1 MAAGLWTLS
10 SSEPG
15 RFPAHRPPLAPAP
28 SAGEAEDRVA
38 LRSVVLQAEQGQI
51 QIHTEN
57 IFPIIKKAVYSG
69 HEVFLRELVSNGVD
83 AISKRRMAAMAGDCS
98 EGPEGKISIRID
110 REAKTLT
117 ISDNGIGMSADE
129 VKRYINQVAF
139 SSAEDFLEKY
149 KSESDAIIGHFG
161 LGFYSSFM
169 VAKQVELVTLSARE
183 GSEAVCWSCDGS
195 PSFNLEG
202 AERSEPG
209 TDVVLHLME
218 EELEYIEPARIKT
231 LITTYCDFMPVE
243 VQLEGET
250 VNKREAPWRKS
261 ARDLKDEDYIELY
274 RYLYP
279 FQGDPLL
286 WVHLNTD
293 YPYNLQGILYFPKF
307 TGRADWEKGEIRLYC
322 NQVFVSDSIKE
333 VVPRYLLPL
342 RGVIDS
348 PDIPLNV
355 SRSALQTDRRVRSI
369 GGFVAKKVGDRLKE
383 LHRDDPKRYAE
394 IWESLAPF
402 IKIGAMEDE
411 KFADQVAEL
420 VLFGTTA
427 PAKEQPAGDQDG
439 DAWSDV
445 SKVID
450 PIPGEGGKAYTTLSG
465 YRARLDAAHDKRIL
479 YCTDEAAQAGAL
491 ALWKSQGAEVL
502 LADTFID
509 SQFIPWLE
517 YRHEELKFQRVD
529 AELDDSLQE
538 KDSELADA
546 EGKDASEKLREL
558 FKAALANDK
567 VTIQVQSLKGDTA
580 PAALILLPE
589 QMRRINDMGALMEQR
604 LPGLPEHHVLLV
616 NRRHRLVEGLLKL
629 SAGSVITTPGAGA
642 AASPSQQLADD
653 LGRHLYEMA
662 RLAVGGLEPNE
673 LAGFQQRS
681 ADLMGRLMERG
692 L

>member
-1 MAAGLWTLS
+1 MA
-10 SSEPG
+10 
-15 RFPAHRPPLAPAP
+15 
-28 SAGEAEDRVA
+28 
-38 LRSVVLQAEQGQI
+38 VLDEQGQI

-98 EGPEGKISIRID
+98 EGSDGQIRIRID

-117 ISDNGIGMSADE
+117 ISDNGIGMTADE

-169 VAKQVELVTLSARE
+169 VAKQVELVSLSARE
-183 GSEAVCWSCDGS
+183 GSEAVRWSCDGS
-195 PSFNLEG
+195 PSFNLAA
-202 AERSEPG
+202 AERGEPG
-209 TDVVLHLME
+209 TDVILHLME
-218 EELEYIEPARIKT
+218 EELEYIEPARIRT

-261 ARDLKDEDYIELY
+261 ARDLSDDDYIELY

-293 YPYNLQGILYFPKF
+293 YPYNLQGILYFPKSS
-307 TGRADWEKGEIRLYC
+307 GRADWEKGEIKLYC
-322 NQVFVSDSIKE
+322 NNVFVSDSIKE

-369 GGFVAKKVGDRLKE
+369 GGFVAKKVADRLKQ
-383 LHRDDPKRYAE
+383 LHRDEPKRYAE

-402 IKIGAMEDE
+402 IKIGAMEDD
-411 KFADQVAEL
+411 KFAEQVADL

-427 PAKEQPAGDQDG
+427 AAMEAEPAEGQ
-439 DAWSDV
+439 SL
-445 SKVID
+445 D
-450 PIPGEGGKAYTTLSG
+450 PIPAENGKAFTTLAG
-465 YRARLDAAHDKRIL
+465 YRTRLDAANDKRIL
-479 YCTDEAAQAGAL
+479 YCTDEAGQAGAL

-509 SQFIPWLE
+509 TQFIPWL
-517 YRHEELKFQRVD
+517 
-529 AELDDSLQE
+529 
-538 KDSELADA
+538 
-546 EGKDASEKLREL
+546 
-558 FKAALANDK
+558 
-567 VTIQVQSLKGDTA
+567 
-580 PAALILLPE
+580 
-589 QMRRINDMGALMEQR
+589 
-604 LPGLPEHHVLLV
+604 
-616 NRRHRLVEGLLKL
+616 
-629 SAGSVITTPGAGA
+629 
-642 AASPSQQLADD
+642 
-653 LGRHLYEMA
+653 
-662 RLAVGGLEPNE
+662 
-673 LAGFQQRS
+673 
-681 ADLMGRLMERG
+681 
-692 L
+692 

>member
-1 MAAGLWTLS
+1 M
-10 SSEPG
+10 
-15 RFPAHRPPLAPAP
+15 
-28 SAGEAEDRVA
+28 
-38 LRSVVLQAEQGQI
+38 LQAEQGQI

-98 EGPEGKISIRID
+98 EGSEGQIRIRID

-117 ISDNGIGMSADE
+117 ISDNGIGMTADE

-169 VAKQVELVTLSARE
+169 VAKQVELVSLSARE
-183 GSEAVCWSCDGS
+183 GSEAVRWSCDGS
-195 PSFNLEG
+195 PSFNLAA
-202 AERSEPG
+202 AERGEPG
-209 TDVVLHLME
+209 TDVILHLME
-218 EELEYIEPARIKT
+218 EELEYIEPARIRT
-231 LITTYCDFMPVE
+231 LISTYCDFMPVE

-261 ARDLKDEDYIELY
+261 ARDLSDDDYIELY

-293 YPYNLQGILYFPKF
+293 YPYNLQGILYFPKSS
-307 TGRADWEKGEIRLYC
+307 GRADWEKGEIKLYC
-322 NQVFVSDSIKE
+322 NNVFVSDSIKE

-369 GGFVAKKVGDRLKE
+369 GGFVAKKVADRLKQ
-383 LHRDDPKRYAE
+383 LHRDEPKRYAE

-402 IKIGAMEDE
+402 IKIGAMEDD
-411 KFADQVAEL
+411 KFAEQVADL

-427 PAKEQPAGDQDG
+427 RPQEQPAEGQ
-439 DAWSDV
+439 AL
-445 SKVID
+445 D
-450 PIPGEGGKAYTTLSG
+450 PIPGENGKAFTTLAG
-465 YRARLDAAHDKRIL
+465 YRTRLDAANDKRIL
-479 YCTDEAAQAGAL
+479 YCTDEAGQAGAL

-509 SQFIPWLE
+509 TQFIPWLE
-517 YRHEELKFQRVD
+517 YRHDELKFQRVD
-529 AELDDSLQE
+529 SELDASLQE
-538 KDSELADA
+538 KESELADA
-546 EGKDASEKLREL
+546 DGKDSSEKLRDL
-558 FKAALANDK
+558 FRSALANDK
-567 VTIQVQSLKGDTA
+567 VTVQVQALKGDDA

-604 LPGLPEHHVLLV
+604 LPGLPDHHVLLIARSERASV
-616 NRRHRLVEGLLKL
+616 SSGPRVTAICRSRWSRLKAATSGAVA
-629 SAGSVITTPGAGA
+629 SANGAGI
-642 AASPSQQLADD
+642 ST
-653 LGRHLYEMA
+653 
-662 RLAVGGLEPNE
+662 
-673 LAGFQQRS
+673 
-681 ADLMGRLMERG
+681 
-692 L
+692 

>member
-1 MAAGLWTLS
+1 MT
-10 SSEPG
+10 
-15 RFPAHRPPLAPAP
+15 
-28 SAGEAEDRVA
+28 
-38 LRSVVLQAEQGQI
+38 VLEQGQI

-69 HEVFLRELVSNGVD
+69 HEVFLRELVSNAVD

-98 EGPEGKISIRID
+98 EGPEGLVSIRID

-149 KSESDAIIGHFG
+149 KREDDAIIGHFG

-169 VAKQVELVTLSARE
+169 VAERVELISLSASP
-183 GSEAVCWSCDGS
+183 GAEAVRWSCDGS
-195 PSFNLEG
+195 PNFSLETG
-202 AERSEPG
+202 ERAEPG
-209 TDVVLHLME
+209 TDVILHLLE
-218 EELEYIEPARIKT
+218 EELEYIEPARIRS
-231 LITTYCDFMPVE
+231 LITTYCDFLPVE

-261 ARDLKDEDYIELY
+261 PRDLSDDDYIALY

-293 YPYNLQGILYFPKF
+293 YPYTLQGILYFPRI

-383 LHRDDPKRYAE
+383 LHRDEPARYAE
-394 IWESLAPF
+394 IWEGIAPF

-420 VLFGTTA
+420 ILFGTTA
-427 PAKEQPAGDQDG
+427 AAAE
-439 DAWSDV
+439 SDPV
-445 SKVID
+445 AV
-450 PIPGEGGKAYTTLSG
+450 GEKAFTTLSG
-465 YRARLDAAHDKRIL
+465 YRSRLKSTEEQRIL
-479 YCTDEAAQAGAL
+479 YCTDEAAQAGPL
-491 ALWKSQGAEVL
+491 ALWQGQGAEVL
-502 LADTFID
+502 LADTLID
-509 SQFIPWLE
+509 AQFIPWLE
-517 YRHEELKFQRVD
+517 DRHGELKFQRVD
-529 AELDDSLQE
+529 AELDASIQEQESSLSDADGSDS
-538 KDSELADA
+538 
-546 EGKDASEKLREL
+546 SEKLREL
-558 FKAALANDK
+558 FRGALANEK
-567 VTIQVQSLKGDTA
+567 VTIQVQALKGENT

-589 QMRRINDMGALMEQR
+589 QMRRLNDIGALMEQR
-604 LPGLPEHHVLLV
+604 LPGLPDHHVLVV
-616 NRRHRLVEGLLKL
+616 NRRHPLVAGLQKL
-629 SAGSVITTPGAGA
+629 SSGAVLTGVGTS
-642 AASPSQQLADD
+642 SPSQQLAQE
-653 LGRHLYEMA
+653 LSCHIYELA
-662 RLAVGGLEPNE
+662 RLAVGGLEPNQ

>member
-1 MAAGLWTLS
+1 M
-10 SSEPG
+10 
-15 RFPAHRPPLAPAP
+15 
-28 SAGEAEDRVA
+28 
-38 LRSVVLQAEQGQI
+38 VLQAEQGQI

-98 EGPEGKISIRID
+98 EGSEGSIQVRID
-110 REAKTLT
+110 REHKTLT
-117 ISDNGIGMSADE
+117 ISDNGIGMTTDE

-149 KSESDAIIGHFG
+149 KQEGDAIIGHFG

-169 VAKQVELVTLSARE
+169 VAKQVELVSLSARP
-183 GSEAVCWSCDGS
+183 GAEAVRWTCDGS
-195 PSFNLEG
+195 PSFSLEA

-209 TDVVLHLME
+209 TDVILHLME
-218 EELEYIEPARIKT
+218 EELEYIEPARIRT
-231 LITTYCDFMPVE
+231 LITTYCDFMPVA

-250 VNKREAPWRKS
+250 VNKRESPWRKS
-261 ARDLKDEDYIELY
+261 PRELSDNDYIELY

-307 TGRADWEKGEIRLYC
+307 SGRADWEKGEIKLYC

-369 GGFVAKKVGDRLKE
+369 GNFVAKKVGDRLKE

-411 KFADQVAEL
+411 KFADQVADL

-427 PAKEQPAGDQDG
+427 PAQEQPAAAEDQSSES
-439 DAWSDV
+439 AS
-445 SKVID
+445 SESASLD
-450 PIPGEGGKAYTTLSG
+450 PIPGDRGKAFTTLAG
-465 YRARLDAAHDKRIL
+465 YRSRLEAANDKRIL
-479 YCTDEAAQAGAL
+479 YCTDEAGQAGAL

-517 YRHEELKFQRVD
+517 YRYEELKFQRVD

-538 KDSELADA
+538 KESELSDAD
-546 EGKDASEKLREL
+546 GKDSSEKLREL
-558 FKAALANDK
+558 FKTALSNDK
-567 VTIQVQSLKGDTA
+567 VTLQVQALKGENA

-604 LPGLPEHHVLLV
+604 LPGLPDHHVLLI
-616 NRRHRLVEGLLKL
+616 NRRHPLVEGLLKL
-629 SAGSVITTPGAGA
+629 SAGAVLTGATGT
-642 AASPSQQLADD
+642 SPSQQLAED
-653 LGRHLYEMA
+653 LSRHLYEMA
-662 RLAVGGLEPNE
+662 RLAVGGLEPNQ

-681 ADLMGRLMERG
+681 CDVMGRLMERG

>member
-1 MAAGLWTLS
+1 M
-10 SSEPG
+10 
-15 RFPAHRPPLAPAP
+15 
-28 SAGEAEDRVA
+28 
-38 LRSVVLQAEQGQI
+38 VLQAEQGQI

-98 EGPEGKISIRID
+98 EGAEGRISIRID
-110 REAKTLT
+110 REANTLT

-183 GSEAVCWSCDGS
+183 GSEAVRWSCDGS
-195 PSFNLEG
+195 PSFSLEA

-209 TDVVLHLME
+209 TDVILHLME
-218 EELEYIEPARIKT
+218 EELEYIEPARIRT
-231 LITTYCDFMPVE
+231 LITTYCDFLPVE

-250 VNKREAPWRKS
+250 VNKRESPWRKS
-261 ARDLKDEDYIELY
+261 PRELSDNDYIELY

-307 TGRADWEKGEIRLYC
+307 TGRADWEKGEIKLYC
-322 NQVFVSDSIKE
+322 NNVFVSDSIKE

-402 IKIGAMEDE
+402 IKIGAMEDD
-411 KFADQVAEL
+411 KFADQVADL

-427 PAKEQPAGDQDG
+427 VAAEGENP
-439 DAWSDV
+439 
-445 SKVID
+445 D
-450 PIPGEGGKAYTTLSG
+450 PIPGDGGKAYTTLSG
-465 YRARLDAAHDKRIL
+465 YRTRLDADNDKRIL
-479 YCTDEAAQAGAL
+479 YCTDEAGQAGAL
-491 ALWKSQGAEVL
+491 ALWKGQGAEVL

-509 SQFIPWLE
+509 TQFIPWLE

-529 AELDDSLQE
+529 SELDDSLQE
-538 KDSELADA
+538 KESELADA
-546 EGKDASEKLREL
+546 DGKDSSEKLRDL
-558 FKAALANDK
+558 FKVALDNDK
-567 VTIQVQSLKGDTA
+567 VTIQVQALKGDNA

-604 LPGLPEHHVLLV
+604 LPGLPDHHVLLV
-616 NRRHRLVEGLLKL
+616 NRKHPLVEGLLKL
-629 SAGSVITTPGAGA
+629 SAGSVITTPGGSGGN
-642 AASPSQQLADD
+642 SPSQQLADD
-653 LGRHLYEMA
+653 LTRHVYEMA
-662 RLAVGGLEPNE
+662 RLAVGGLEPNQ

-681 ADLMGRLMERG
+681 CDLMGKLMERG
-692 L
+692 I

>member
-1 MAAGLWTLS
+1 M
-10 SSEPG
+10 
-15 RFPAHRPPLAPAP
+15 
-28 SAGEAEDRVA
+28 
-38 LRSVVLQAEQGQI
+38 VLQAEQGQI

-98 EGPEGKISIRID
+98 EGPEGKIQIRIN
-110 REAKTLT
+110 REANTLT
-117 ISDNGIGMSADE
+117 ISDNGIGMDAEE

-149 KSESDAIIGHFG
+149 KSENDAIIGHFG

-183 GSEAVCWSCDGS
+183 GSEAVRWTCDGS
-195 PSFNLEG
+195 PNFSLEG
-202 AERSEPG
+202 AERAEPG
-209 TDVVLHLME
+209 TDVILHLME
-218 EELEYIEPARIKT
+218 EELEYIEPSRIRT
-231 LITTYCDFMPVE
+231 LITTYCDFLPVE

-250 VNKREAPWRKS
+250 VNKRESPWRKS
-261 ARDLKDEDYIELY
+261 PRELSDNDYIELY

-293 YPYNLQGILYFPKF
+293 YPYNLQGILFFPKSS
-307 TGRADWEKGEIRLYC
+307 GRADWEKGEIKLYC
-322 NQVFVSDSIKE
+322 NNVFVSDSIKE

-369 GGFVAKKVGDRLKE
+369 GGFVAKKVADRLKQ
-383 LHRDDPKRYAE
+383 LHKDEPKRYAE

-402 IKIGAMEDE
+402 IKIGAMEDD
-411 KFADQVAEL
+411 KFADQVADL

-427 PAKEQPAGDQDG
+427 QPQEQPTAADGEAKDQNL
-439 DAWSDV
+439 
-445 SKVID
+445 D
-450 PIPGEGGKAYTTLSG
+450 PIPGENGKVFTTLAG
-465 YRARLDAAHDKRIL
+465 YRSRLSADHDKRIL
-479 YCTDEAAQAGAL
+479 YCSDEAGQAGPL

-509 SQFIPWLE
+509 TQFLPWLE

-529 AELDDSLQE
+529 SELDDSLQE
-538 KDSELADA
+538 RESELADA
-546 EGKDASEKLREL
+546 DGKDSSEKVREL
-558 FKAALANDK
+558 FKGALANDK
-567 VTIQVQSLKGDTA
+567 ITIQVQALKGDNA

-604 LPGLPEHHVLLV
+604 LPSLPDHHVLVV
-616 NRRHRLVEGLLKL
+616 NRKHPLVEGLLKL
-629 SAGSVITTPGAGA
+629 SAGSVITTAGGDSGS
-642 AASPSQQLADD
+642 SPSQQLADD
-653 LGRHLYEMA
+653 LSRHLYELA

-681 ADLMGRLMERG
+681 ADVMSRLMARG

>member
-1 MAAGLWTLS
+1 M
-10 SSEPG
+10 P
-15 RFPAHRPPLAPAP
+15 
-28 SAGEAEDRVA
+28 
-38 LRSVVLQAEQGQI
+38 VLQEQGQI

-83 AISKRRMAAMAGDCS
+83 AISKRRMAAMAGDCG
-98 EGPEGKISIRID
+98 EGPEGLISIRID

-117 ISDNGIGMSADE
+117 VSDNGIGMDADE

-139 SSAEDFLEKY
+139 SSAEEFLEKY
-149 KSESDAIIGHFG
+149 KSENDAIIGHFG

-169 VAKQVELVTLSARE
+169 VAKQVELVSLSARE
-183 GSEAVCWSCDGS
+183 GSEAVRWSCDGS
-195 PSFNLEG
+195 PRFNLEA

-209 TDVVLHLME
+209 TDVILHLME
-218 EELEYIEPARIKT
+218 EEIEYIEPSRIRT
-231 LITTYCDFMPVE
+231 LITTYCDFLPVE

-250 VNKREAPWRKS
+250 VNKRQAPWRAS
-261 ARDLKDEDYIELY
+261 PRDLTENDYIELY

-293 YPYNLQGILYFPKF
+293 YPYTLQGILYFPRIS
-307 TGRADWEKGEIRLYC
+307 GRADWEKGEIKLYC

-369 GGFVAKKVGDRLKE
+369 GGFVAKKVADRLRQLQRE
-383 LHRDDPKRYAE
+383 EPRRYAE

-402 IKIGAMEDE
+402 IKIGAMEDG

-427 PAKEQPAGDQDG
+427 AAMQAEPAEGE
-439 DAWSDV
+439 SL
-445 SKVID
+445 D
-450 PIPGEGGKAYTTLSG
+450 PIPGPDGKVFTTLAH
-465 YRARLDAAHDKRIL
+465 YRSRLAADHDKRIL
-479 YCTDEAAQAGAL
+479 YCTDEAGQAGAL
-491 ALWKSQGAEVL
+491 ALWKGQGAEVL
-502 LADTFID
+502 LADTLID

-517 YRHEELKFQRVD
+517 SRHQELKFQRVD
-529 AELDDSLQE
+529 SELDESLQE
-538 KDSELADA
+538 QESEIADADGKDSA
-546 EGKDASEKLREL
+546 ERLREL
-558 FKAALANDK
+558 FRKALHNDK
-567 VTIQVQSLKGDTA
+567 VTLQVQSLKGEQA

-589 QMRRINDMGALMEQR
+589 QMRRINDIGALMEQR
-604 LPGLPEHHVLLV
+604 LPGLPDHHVLV
-616 NRRHRLVEGLLKL
+616 INRRHPLVAGLLRI
-629 SAGSVITTPGAGA
+629 SSGAIFTTGGAE
-642 AASPSQQLADD
+642 SPSEQLAAD
-653 LGRHLYEMA
+653 LSRHLYDLA
-662 RLAVGGLEPNE
+662 RLAVGGLEPNQ

-681 ADLMGRLMERG
+681 SDLLGRLMERMA
-692 L
+692 

>member
-1 MAAGLWTLS
+1 MT
-10 SSEPG
+10 
-15 RFPAHRPPLAPAP
+15 
-28 SAGEAEDRVA
+28 
-38 LRSVVLQAEQGQI
+38 VLEQGQI

-98 EGPEGKISIRID
+98 EGPEGLINVRID
-110 REAKTLT
+110 RENKTLT
-117 ISDNGIGMSADE
+117 ISDNGIGMDADE

-169 VAKQVELVTLSARE
+169 VAKQVELISRSARE
-183 GSEAVCWSCDGS
+183 GSEAVRWSCDGS
-195 PSFNLEG
+195 PSFTLEA
-202 AERSEPG
+202 AERPEPG

-218 EELEYIEPARIKT
+218 EELEYLEPSRIRT
-231 LITTYCDFMPVE
+231 LITTYCDFLPVE

-250 VNKREAPWRKS
+250 VNKRESPWRKS
-261 ARDLKDEDYIELY
+261 PRDLSDNDYVELY

-307 TGRADWEKGEIRLYC
+307 SGRADWEKGEIKLYC
-322 NQVFVSDSIKE
+322 NNVFVSDSIKE

-369 GGFVAKKVGDRLKE
+369 GGFVAKKVADRLKQ
-383 LHRDDPKRYAE
+383 LHRDEPKRYAE

-411 KFADQVAEL
+411 KFADQVADL
-420 VLFGTTA
+420 VLFATTA
-427 PAKEQPAGDQDG
+427 PAAGERAAGDDPSSQDG
-439 DAWSDV
+439 AV
-445 SKVID
+445 D
-450 PIPGEGGKAYTTLSG
+450 PIPGENGKAFTTLAG
-465 YRARLDAAHDKRIL
+465 YRSRLDAANDKRIL
-479 YCTDEAAQAGAL
+479 YCSDEAGQASAL
-491 ALWKSQGAEVL
+491 ALWKGQGAEVL

-509 SQFIPWLE
+509 TQFIPWLE
-517 YRHEELKFQRVD
+517 YRHGELKFQRVD
-529 AELDDSLQE
+529 SELDESLQE
-538 KDSELADA
+538 QESELADVD
-546 EGKDASEKLREL
+546 GKDASEKVREL
-558 FKAALANDK
+558 FKTALANDK
-567 VTIQVQSLKGDTA
+567 VTVQVQSLKGDNT

-589 QMRRINDMGALMEQR
+589 QMRRLNDMGALMEQR
-604 LPGLPEHHVLLV
+604 LPSLPDHHVLLV
-616 NRRHRLVEGLLKL
+616 NRRHPLVEGLLKL
-629 SAGSVITTPGAGA
+629 SAGSVITTPGGSGSS
-642 AASPSQQLADD
+642 SPSNQLATE
-653 LGRHLYEMA
+653 LSRHLYEMA
-662 RLAVGGLEPNE
+662 RLAVGGLEPNQ

-681 ADLMGRLMERG
+681 ADLMGRLVERG
-692 L
+692 I

>member
-1 MAAGLWTLS
+1 M
-10 SSEPG
+10 
-15 RFPAHRPPLAPAP
+15 
-28 SAGEAEDRVA
+28 
-38 LRSVVLQAEQGQI
+38 LQTEQGQI

-98 EGPEGKISIRID
+98 EGPEGRVSIRID
-110 REAKTLT
+110 RDAKTLT
-117 ISDNGIGMSADE
+117 ISDNGIGMNAEE

-183 GSEAVCWSCDGS
+183 GSEAVRWSCDGS
-195 PSFNLEG
+195 PSFTLEA

-209 TDVVLHLME
+209 TDVILHLME
-218 EELEYIEPARIKT
+218 EELEYIEPARIRT
-231 LITTYCDFMPVE
+231 LITTYCDFLPVE

-250 VNKREAPWRKS
+250 VNKRESPWRKS
-261 ARDLKDEDYIELY
+261 PRDLSDNDYIELY

-286 WVHLNTD
+286 WVHLSTD
-293 YPYNLQGILYFPKF
+293 YPYTLQGILYFPKF
-307 TGRADWEKGEIRLYC
+307 TGRADWEKGEIKLYC
-322 NQVFVSDSIKE
+322 NNVFVSDSIKE

-383 LHRDDPKRYAE
+383 LQREDPKRYAE

-402 IKIGAMEDE
+402 IKIGAMEDD
-411 KFADQVAEL
+411 KFADQVADL

-427 PAKEQPAGDQDG
+427 AGQEGEPAEGQ
-439 DAWSDV
+439 SL
-445 SKVID
+445 D
-450 PIPGEGGKAYTTLSG
+450 PIPGPDGKAFTTLAG
-465 YRARLDAAHDKRIL
+465 YRSRLEASNDKRIL

-509 SQFIPWLE
+509 TQFIPWLE
-517 YRHEELKFQRVD
+517 QRHEELKFQRVD
-529 AELDDSLQE
+529 SELDDSLQE
-538 KDSELADA
+538 QESELADA
-546 EGKDASEKLREL
+546 DGKDASEKLREL
-558 FKAALANDK
+558 FKKALGNDK
-567 VTIQVQSLKGDTA
+567 VTLQVQALKGDDA

-589 QMRRINDMGALMEQR
+589 QMRRFNDLDALMQQK
-604 LPGLPEHHVLLV
+604 LPGLPDHHVLLI
-616 NRRHRLVEGLLKL
+616 NRRHPLVAGLLKL
-629 SAGSVITTPGAGA
+629 SSGAILTTGA
-642 AASPSQQLADD
+642 AESPSETLAGD
-653 LGRHLYEMA
+653 LSRHLYDLA

-681 ADLMGRLMERG
+681 SDLMGRLMEKLG
-692 L
+692 

>member
-1 MAAGLWTLS
+1 M
-10 SSEPG
+10 
-15 RFPAHRPPLAPAP
+15 
-28 SAGEAEDRVA
+28 
-38 LRSVVLQAEQGQI
+38 VLQAEQGQI

-83 AISKRRMAAMAGDCS
+83 AISKRRMASMAGDCS
-98 EGPEGKISIRID
+98 EGAEGKISIRID

-117 ISDNGIGMSADE
+117 ISDNGIGMTADE

-149 KSESDAIIGHFG
+149 KQESDAIIGHFG

-169 VAKQVELVTLSARE
+169 VAKQVELVTRSARGE
-183 GSEAVCWSCDGS
+183 AEAVRWSCDGS
-195 PSFNLEG
+195 PNFSLEA

-209 TDVVLHLME
+209 TDVILHLME
-218 EELEYIEPARIKT
+218 EEEEYIEPARIRT

-261 ARDLKDEDYIELY
+261 PRELTDEDYIELY

-293 YPYNLQGILYFPKF
+293 YPYNLQGILYFPTL
-307 TGRADWEKGEIRLYC
+307 TGRADWEKGEIKLYC

-369 GGFVAKKVGDRLKE
+369 GNFVAKKVGDRLKE
-383 LHRDDPKRYAE
+383 LHRDEPKRYAE

-427 PAKEQPAGDQDG
+427 AAAEGDN
-439 DAWSDV
+439 A
-445 SKVID
+445 D
-450 PIPGEGGKAYTTLSG
+450 PIAAEAGKAFTTLGG
-465 YRARLDAAHDKRIL
+465 YRSRLSSDNDKRIL
-479 YCTDEAAQAGAL
+479 YCTDEAGQAGAL

-509 SQFIPWLE
+509 TQFIPWLE

-529 AELDDSLQE
+529 SELDDSLQE
-538 KDSELADA
+538 KESELSDA
-546 EGKDASEKLREL
+546 EGKDSSEKLRDL

-567 VTIQVQSLKGDTA
+567 VTIQVQALKGENA

-589 QMRRINDMGALMEQR
+589 QMRRMNDMGALMEQR

-616 NRRHRLVEGLLKL
+616 NRKHRLVEGLIKL
-629 SAGSVITTPGAGA
+629 SAGSVLTGTGT
-642 AASPSQQLADD
+642 SPSQELADN

-681 ADLMGRLMERG
+681 CDLMGQLMERG

>member
-1 MAAGLWTLS
+1 M
-10 SSEPG
+10 
-15 RFPAHRPPLAPAP
+15 
-28 SAGEAEDRVA
+28 
-38 LRSVVLQAEQGQI
+38 VLQAEQGQI

-98 EGPEGKISIRID
+98 EGTEGCIQIRLD
-110 REAKTLT
+110 REKNTLT
-117 ISDNGIGMSADE
+117 ISDNGIGMTADE

-149 KSESDAIIGHFG
+149 KQENDAIIGHFG

-169 VAKQVELVTLSARE
+169 VAKQVELVSLSARPDA
-183 GSEAVCWSCDGS
+183 EAVRWTCDGS
-195 PSFNLEG
+195 PSFSLES

-209 TDVVLHLME
+209 TDVILHLME
-218 EELEYIEPARIKT
+218 EELEYIEPSRIRT

-261 ARDLKDEDYIELY
+261 PRDLSDNDYIELY

-293 YPYNLQGILYFPKF
+293 YPYNLQGILYFPRS
-307 TGRADWEKGEIRLYC
+307 TGRADWDKGEIKLYC

-369 GGFVAKKVGDRLKE
+369 GNFVAKKVGDRLKE
-383 LHRDDPKRYAE
+383 LHRDDPRRYAE

-402 IKIGAMEDE
+402 IKIGAMEDD
-411 KFADQVAEL
+411 KFADQVADL

-427 PAKEQPAGDQDG
+427 AAVDGEPAEGQ
-439 DAWSDV
+439 SL
-445 SKVID
+445 D
-450 PIPGEGGKAYTTLSG
+450 PIPGEGDKAYTTLGG
-465 YRARLDAAHDKRIL
+465 YRSRLTTDTDKRIL
-479 YCTDEAAQAGAL
+479 YCTDEAGQAGPL

-509 SQFIPWLE
+509 TQFIPWLE

-538 KDSELADA
+538 KESELSDAD
-546 EGKDASEKLREL
+546 GKDASEKLREL
-558 FKAALANDK
+558 FKGSLANDK
-567 VTIQVQSLKGDTA
+567 VTLQVQALKGDHA

-589 QMRRINDMGALMEQR
+589 QMRRLNDMGALMEQR
-604 LPGLPEHHVLLV
+604 LPGLPDHHVLLI

-629 SAGSVITTPGAGA
+629 SAGSVITGVGGT
-642 AASPSQQLADD
+642 SPSQQLAAD
-653 LGRHLYEMA
+653 LSRHIYEMA

-681 ADLMGRLMERG
+681 CDLMGRLMERG

>member
-1 MAAGLWTLS
+1 MGHGIWS
-10 SSEPG
+10 IP
-15 RFPAHRPPLAPAP
+15 RRVPA
-28 SAGEAEDRVA
+28 
-38 LRSVVLQAEQGQI
+38 VLQAEQGQI

-98 EGPEGKISIRID
+98 EGSEGRIQIRID

-117 ISDNGIGMSADE
+117 ISDNGIGMTADE

-169 VAKQVELVTLSARE
+169 VAAQVELVTLSARE
-183 GSEAVCWSCDGS
+183 GSEAVRWSCDGS
-195 PSFNLEG
+195 PRFSLE
-202 AERSEPG
+202 AATRSEPG
-209 TDVVLHLME
+209 TDVILHLME
-218 EELEYIEPARIKT
+218 EELEYIEPARIRT

-261 ARDLKDEDYIELY
+261 PRDLSDNDYIELY

-307 TGRADWEKGEIRLYC
+307 SGRADWEKGEIKLYC

-369 GGFVAKKVGDRLKE
+369 GGFVAKKVADRLKE
-383 LHRDDPKRYAE
+383 LHRDEPRRYAE

-402 IKIGAMEDE
+402 IKIGAMEDD
-411 KFADQVAEL
+411 KFADQVADL
-420 VLFGTTA
+420 VLFGTTGVA
-427 PAKEQPAGDQDG
+427 TEGDNP
-439 DAWSDV
+439 
-445 SKVID
+445 D
-450 PIPGEGGKAYTTLSG
+450 PIPGEGGKAFTTLAG
-465 YRARLDAAHDKRIL
+465 YRSRLDGANDKRIL
-479 YCTDEAAQAGAL
+479 YCSDEAGQAGAL

-529 AELDDSLQE
+529 AELDDTLQD

-546 EGKDASEKLREL
+546 DGKDSSEKLRDL
-558 FKAALANDK
+558 FKAALADDK
-567 VTIQVQSLKGDTA
+567 VTIQVQALKGEQA

-604 LPGLPEHHVLLV
+604 LPGLPDHHVLLV
-616 NRRHRLVEGLLKL
+616 NRRHKLVEGLLKL
-629 SAGSVITTPGAGA
+629 SAGSVITGAGGS
-642 AASPSQQLADD
+642 SPSQQLADD
-653 LGRHLYEMA
+653 LSRHLYEMA
-662 RLAVGGLEPNE
+662 RLAVGGLEPNQ

-681 ADLMGRLMERG
+681 SDLMGRLMERG

>member
-1 MAAGLWTLS
+1 M
-10 SSEPG
+10 P
-15 RFPAHRPPLAPAP
+15 
-28 SAGEAEDRVA
+28 
-38 LRSVVLQAEQGQI
+38 VLEEQGQI

-83 AISKRRMAAMAGDCS
+83 AISKRRMAAMAGDCR
-98 EGPEGKISIRID
+98 EGEEGRIAIRID
-110 REAKTLT
+110 RERKTLT
-117 ISDNGIGMSADE
+117 ISDNGIGMTADE

-139 SSAEDFLEKY
+139 SSAEEFLEKY
-149 KSESDAIIGHFG
+149 KRESDAIIGHFG

-169 VAKQVELVTLSARE
+169 VAREVELISLSARE
-183 GSEAVCWSCDGS
+183 GSEAVRWRCDGS
-195 PSFNLEG
+195 PRFSLEG
-202 AERSEPG
+202 SERSEPG
-209 TDVVLHLME
+209 TDVILHLME
-218 EELEYIEPARIKT
+218 EELEYIEPARIRT
-231 LITTYCDFMPVE
+231 LITTYCDFLPVD

-250 VNKREAPWRKS
+250 VNKRKAPWRAS
-261 ARDLKDEDYIELY
+261 PRELSDNDYIEFY

-293 YPYNLQGILYFPKF
+293 YPYNLQGILYFPKIS
-307 TGRADWEKGEIRLYC
+307 GRADWEKGEIKLYC

-383 LHRDDPKRYAE
+383 LHRDEPSRYAE

-402 IKIGAMEDE
+402 IKIGALEDD
-411 KFADQVAEL
+411 KFADQVADL

-427 PAKEQPAGDQDG
+427 QPADAAQGESDTDQNL
-439 DAWSDV
+439 
-445 SKVID
+445 D
-450 PIPGEGGKAYTTLSG
+450 PIPGENGRAFTTLSG
-465 YRARLDAAHDKRIL
+465 YRSRLSPEHDKRIL
-479 YCTDEAAQAGAL
+479 YCTDEAGQAGAL

-509 SQFIPWLE
+509 TQFIPWLE
-517 YRHEELKFQRVD
+517 QRHEELKFQRVD
-529 AELDDSLQE
+529 SELDESLQE
-538 KDSELADA
+538 KESELADA
-546 EGKDASEKLREL
+546 EGKDASEKLRDL
-558 FKAALANDK
+558 FRKALANDK
-567 VTIQVQSLKGDTA
+567 VTLQVQALKGEQA

-589 QMRRINDMGALMEQR
+589 QMRRINDIGALMEQR
-604 LPGLPEHHVLLV
+604 LPGLPDHHVLLI
-616 NRRHRLVEGLLKL
+616 NRRHPLVAGLLKL
-629 SAGSVITTPGAGA
+629 SSGAILTTGGGT
-642 AASPSQQLADD
+642 SPSEVLASD
-653 LGRHLYEMA
+653 LSRHLYDLA
-662 RLAVGGLEPNE
+662 RLSVGGLEPNE

-681 ADLMGRLMERG
+681 SDLMGRLMERLG
-692 L
+692 

>member
-1 MAAGLWTLS
+1 VISKA
-10 SSEPG
+10 
-15 RFPAHRPPLAPAP
+15 
-28 SAGEAEDRVA
+28 
-38 LRSVVLQAEQGQI
+38 VVLQAEQGQI

-98 EGPEGKISIRID
+98 EGPEGKIAIRID
-110 REAKTLT
+110 REANTLT
-117 ISDNGIGMSADE
+117 ISDNGIGMDADE

-169 VAKQVELVTLSARE
+169 VAQQVELVTRSARE
-183 GSEAVCWSCDGS
+183 GAEAVRWSCDGS
-195 PSFNLEG
+195 PNFSLEA

-209 TDVVLHLME
+209 TDVILHLME
-218 EELEYIEPARIKT
+218 EELEYIEPARIRT
-231 LITTYCDFMPVE
+231 LITTYCDFLPVE

-250 VNKREAPWRKS
+250 VNKRESPWRKS
-261 ARDLKDEDYIELY
+261 PRDLSDNDYIELY

-293 YPYNLQGILYFPKF
+293 YPYNLQGILYFPKSS
-307 TGRADWEKGEIRLYC
+307 GRADWEKGEIKLYC
-322 NQVFVSDSIKE
+322 NNVFVSDSIKE

-402 IKIGAMEDE
+402 IKIGAMEDD
-411 KFADQVAEL
+411 KFAEQVADL
-420 VLFGTTA
+420 VLFGTSA
-427 PAKEQPAGDQDG
+427 PAQEQPAEAGEG
-439 DAWSDV
+439 ESL
-445 SKVID
+445 D
-450 PIPGEGGKAYTTLSG
+450 PIPGEGGKAYTTLAG
-465 YRARLDAAHDKRIL
+465 YRSRLPVDNDKRIL
-479 YCTDEAAQAGAL
+479 YCTDEAGQAGAL

-509 SQFIPWLE
+509 TQFIPWLE

-529 AELDDSLQE
+529 SELDDSLQE
-538 KDSELADA
+538 KETELSDS
-546 EGKDASEKLREL
+546 EGKDSSEKVREL
-558 FKAALANDK
+558 FKSALANDK
-567 VTIQVQSLKGDTA
+567 ITIQVQALKGENA

-604 LPGLPEHHVLLV
+604 LPGLPDHHVLLV
-616 NRRHRLVEGLLKL
+616 NRKHPLVEGLLKL
-629 SAGSVITTPGAGA
+629 SAGSVITSAGGT
-642 AASPSQQLADD
+642 SPSQQLADD
-653 LGRHLYEMA
+653 LSRHIYELA

-681 ADLMGRLMERG
+681 ATLMGQLMARG

>member
-1 MAAGLWTLS
+1 MA
-10 SSEPG
+10 
-15 RFPAHRPPLAPAP
+15 
-28 SAGEAEDRVA
+28 
-38 LRSVVLQAEQGQI
+38 VLEEKGQI

-83 AISKRRMAAMAGDCS
+83 AISKRRMAAMGGDCS
-98 EGPEGKISIRID
+98 EGTDGLISIRID
-110 REAKTLT
+110 REASTLT
-117 ISDNGIGMSADE
+117 ISDNGIGMTADE

-139 SSAEDFLEKY
+139 SSAEEFLEKY
-149 KSESDAIIGHFG
+149 KSENDAIIGHFG

-169 VAKQVELVTLSARE
+169 VAKQVELVTLSARS
-183 GSEAVCWSCDGS
+183 GAEAVRWSCDGS
-195 PSFNLEG
+195 PQFSLEA

-209 TDVVLHLME
+209 TDVILHLME
-218 EELEYIEPARIKT
+218 EELEYIEPSRIRT
-231 LITTYCDFMPVE
+231 LVTTYCDFLPVE

-250 VNKREAPWRKS
+250 VNRREAPWRKS
-261 ARDLKDEDYIELY
+261 PRELSDDDYIQFY

-293 YPYNLQGILYFPKF
+293 YPYNLQGILYFPRI
-307 TGRADWEKGEIRLYC
+307 TGRADWEKGEIKLYC

-383 LHRDDPKRYAE
+383 LHRDDPGRYAE
-394 IWESLAPF
+394 MWDSLAPF

-411 KFADQVAEL
+411 KFADQVADL

-427 PAKEQPAGDQDG
+427 PAGEGENP
-439 DAWSDV
+439 
-445 SKVID
+445 D
-450 PIPGEGGKAYTTLSG
+450 PIPVNDRAYTTLAGFRS
-465 YRARLDAAHDKRIL
+465 RLAPDNDKRIL
-479 YCTDEAAQAGAL
+479 YCTDEAGQAGAL
-491 ALWKSQGAEVL
+491 SLWRGQGAEVL
-502 LADTFID
+502 LADTLID
-509 SQFIPWLE
+509 SQFLPWLE
-517 YRHEELKFQRVD
+517 MRHDELKFQRVD
-529 AELDDSLQE
+529 AELDESLQDQE
-538 KDSELADA
+538 SELADA
-546 EGKDASEKLREL
+546 EGKDSTERLRDL
-558 FKAALANDK
+558 FKGALANEK
-567 VTIQVQSLKGDTA
+567 VTIQVQALKGDNA

-604 LPGLPEHHVLLV
+604 LPGLPDHHVLLV
-616 NRRHRLVEGLLKL
+616 NRRHPLVEGLLKL
-629 SAGSVITTPGAGA
+629 SAGAVITAPTGSS
-642 AASPSQQLADD
+642 ASPSQQLADD

-662 RLAVGGLEPNE
+662 RLAVGGLEPNQ

-681 ADLMGRLMERG
+681 SDLMGRLMQRG

>member
-1 MAAGLWTLS
+1 MLFHA
-10 SSEPG
+10 
-15 RFPAHRPPLAPAP
+15 
-28 SAGEAEDRVA
+28 
-38 LRSVVLQAEQGQI
+38 VVLQAEQGQI

-98 EGPEGKISIRID
+98 EGDEGRISIRID

-149 KSESDAIIGHFG
+149 KQESDAIIGHFG

-169 VAKQVELVTLSARE
+169 VAKQVELVSRSARE
-183 GSEAVCWSCDGS
+183 GSEAVRWSCDGS
-195 PSFNLEG
+195 PNFSLEA
-202 AERSEPG
+202 AERSEAG
-209 TDVVLHLME
+209 TDVILHLME
-218 EELEYIEPARIKT
+218 EELEYIEPARIRT

-261 ARDLKDEDYIELY
+261 PRDLSDNDYIELY

-293 YPYNLQGILYFPKF
+293 YPYNLQGILYFPKS
-307 TGRADWEKGEIRLYC
+307 TGRADWEKGEIKLYC

-369 GGFVAKKVGDRLKE
+369 GGFVAKKVADRLKE
-383 LHRDDPKRYAE
+383 LHRDEPKRYAE

-427 PAKEQPAGDQDG
+427 APMDSEPAEGE
-439 DAWSDV
+439 SL
-445 SKVID
+445 D
-450 PIPGEGGKAYTTLSG
+450 PIPGESGKAFTTLAG
-465 YRARLDAAHDKRIL
+465 YRSRLSADHDKRIL
-479 YCTDEAAQAGAL
+479 YCTDEAGQAGAL
-491 ALWKSQGAEVL
+491 ALWKGQGAEVL

-509 SQFIPWLE
+509 TQFIPWLE

-529 AELDDSLQE
+529 SELDDSLQE
-538 KDSELADA
+538 KESELSDAD
-546 EGKDASEKLREL
+546 GKDSSEKVRDL
-558 FKAALANDK
+558 FKNALANDK
-567 VTIQVQSLKGDTA
+567 VTIQVQALKGENA

-604 LPGLPEHHVLLV
+604 LPGLPDHHVLLV
-616 NRRHRLVEGLLKL
+616 NRKHRLVEGLLKL
-629 SAGSVITTPGAGA
+629 SAGSVITGA
-642 AASPSQQLADD
+642 AGNSPSQQLADD
-653 LGRHLYEMA
+653 LSRHLYEMA
-662 RLAVGGLEPNE
+662 RLAVGGLEPNQ

-681 ADLMGRLMERG
+681 CDLMGKLMERG
-692 L
+692 I

>member
-1 MAAGLWTLS
+1 MT
-10 SSEPG
+10 
-15 RFPAHRPPLAPAP
+15 
-28 SAGEAEDRVA
+28 
-38 LRSVVLQAEQGQI
+38 VLEQGQI

-98 EGPEGKISIRID
+98 EGPEAKISIRID
-110 REAKTLT
+110 REAQTLT
-117 ISDNGIGMSADE
+117 ISDNGIGMNVDE

-149 KSESDAIIGHFG
+149 KQENDAIIGHFG

-169 VAKQVELVTLSARE
+169 VAKQVELVSLSASA
-183 GSEAVCWSCDGS
+183 GAEAVRWSCDGS
-195 PSFNLEG
+195 PNFSLEQ

-209 TDVVLHLME
+209 TDVILHLME
-218 EELEYIEPARIKT
+218 EELEYIEPARIRT
-231 LITTYCDFMPVE
+231 LITTYCDFLPVE

-261 ARDLKDEDYIELY
+261 PRDLTDNDYIELY

-293 YPYNLQGILYFPKF
+293 YPYNLQGILFFPKS
-307 TGRADWEKGEIRLYC
+307 TGRADWEKGEIKLYC
-322 NQVFVSDSIKE
+322 NNVFVSDSIKE

-394 IWESLAPF
+394 SWESLAPF

-411 KFADQVAEL
+411 KFADQVADL
-420 VLFGTTA
+420 VLFGTSASPT
-427 PAKEQPAGDQDG
+427 EQEPGEG
-439 DAWSDV
+439 ES
-445 SKVID
+445 ID
-450 PIPGEGGKAYTTLSG
+450 PIPGEGGKAYTTLAG
-465 YRARLDAAHDKRIL
+465 YRTRLDAANDKRIL
-479 YCTDEAAQAGAL
+479 YCTDEAGQAGAL

-509 SQFIPWLE
+509 TQFIPWLE

-529 AELDDSLQE
+529 SELDESLQE
-538 KDSELADA
+538 KESEISDAD
-546 EGKDASEKLREL
+546 GKDSSEKLRDL

-567 VTIQVQSLKGDTA
+567 VTIQVQALKGDNS

-604 LPGLPEHHVLLV
+604 LPGLPDHHVLLV
-616 NRRHRLVEGLLKL
+616 NRKHPLVEGLLKL
-629 SAGSVITTPGAGA
+629 SAGSVITTGGSGGS
-642 AASPSQQLADD
+642 SPSQQLADD
-653 LGRHLYEMA
+653 LGRHVYELA

-681 ADLMGRLMERG
+681 SDLMGKLMERG

>member
-1 MAAGLWTLS
+1 M
-10 SSEPG
+10 P
-15 RFPAHRPPLAPAP
+15 
-28 SAGEAEDRVA
+28 
-38 LRSVVLQAEQGQI
+38 VLEEKGQI

-98 EGPEGKISIRID
+98 EGPEGLISIRID
-110 REAKTLT
+110 REKKTLT

-149 KSESDAIIGHFG
+149 KSDGDAIIGHFG

-169 VAKQVELVTLSARE
+169 VAAQVELVSLSARE
-183 GSEAVCWSCDGS
+183 GSEAVRWTCDGS
-195 PSFNLEG
+195 PSFRLES

-209 TDVVLHLME
+209 TDVILHLME
-218 EELEYIEPARIKT
+218 EELEYIEPARIRT
-231 LITTYCDFMPVE
+231 LISTYCDFLPVA

-250 VNKREAPWRKS
+250 VNKREAPWRRS
-261 ARDLKDEDYIELY
+261 PRELSDNDYIELY

-286 WVHLNTD
+286 WVHLSTD
-293 YPYNLQGILYFPKF
+293 YPYNLQGILYFPRSS
-307 TGRADWEKGEIRLYC
+307 GRADWEKGEIKLYC

-369 GGFVAKKVGDRLKE
+369 GGFVAKKVADRLRQ
-383 LHRDDPKRYAE
+383 LHRDEPKRYAE

-411 KFADQVAEL
+411 KFADQVADL

-427 PAKEQPAGDQDG
+427 APAAQEAASTEGDGGSDG
-439 DAWSDV
+439 DTTSL
-445 SKVID
+445 D
-450 PIPGEGGKAYTTLSG
+450 PIPGQDGRAYTTLTG
-465 YRARLDAAHDKRIL
+465 YRSRLEAPNAKRIL
-479 YCTDEAAQAGAL
+479 YCTDEAGQAGAL

-509 SQFIPWLE
+509 TQFIPWLE
-517 YRHEELKFQRVD
+517 YRHEDLKFQRVD
-529 AELDDSLQE
+529 AELDDSLKEQE
-538 KDSELADA
+538 SELADA
-546 EGKDASEKLREL
+546 EGKDSSEKLRDL
-558 FKAALANDK
+558 FKSALDNDK
-567 VTIQVQSLKGDTA
+567 VTIQVQALKGEEA

-616 NRRHRLVEGLLKL
+616 NRRHPLVAGLLKL
-629 SAGSVITTPGAGA
+629 AAGAVITTPGAGG
-642 AASPSQQLADD
+642 ASPSQQLADD
-653 LGRHLYEMA
+653 LARHVYDLA
-662 RLAVGGLEPNE
+662 RLAVGGLEPNQ

-681 ADLMGRLMERG
+681 AGLMGRLMERG

>member
-1 MAAGLWTLS
+1 LS
-10 SSEPG
+10 P
-15 RFPAHRPPLAPAP
+15 
-28 SAGEAEDRVA
+28 
-38 LRSVVLQAEQGQI
+38 VVLQAEQGQI

-83 AISKRRMAAMAGDCS
+83 AISKRRMAAMAGDCL
-98 EGPEGKISIRID
+98 EGPEGLINIRID
-110 REAKTLT
+110 REKQTLT

-149 KSESDAIIGHFG
+149 KGESDAIIGHFG

-169 VAKQVELVTLSARE
+169 VAKQVELVTRSARE
-183 GSEAVCWSCDGS
+183 GSEAVRWSCDGS
-195 PSFNLEG
+195 PNFTLEA
-202 AERSEPG
+202 AERAEAG
-209 TDVVLHLME
+209 TDVILHLME
-218 EELEYIEPARIKT
+218 EELEYIEPARIRT
-231 LITTYCDFMPVE
+231 LITTYCDFLPVA

-250 VNKREAPWRKS
+250 VNKRESAWRKS
-261 ARDLKDEDYIELY
+261 PRDLSDNDYIELY

-307 TGRADWEKGEIRLYC
+307 TGRADWEKGEIKLYC
-322 NQVFVSDSIKE
+322 NNVFVSDSIKE

-369 GGFVAKKVGDRLKE
+369 GGFVAKKVADRLKQ
-383 LHRDDPKRYAE
+383 LHRDEPKRYAE

-402 IKIGAMEDE
+402 IKIGAMEDD
-411 KFADQVAEL
+411 KFAEQVADL

-427 PAKEQPAGDQDG
+427 SVLE
-439 DAWSDV
+439 S
-445 SKVID
+445 SED
-450 PIPGEGGKAYTTLSG
+450 PIPGDNGKAFTTLAG
-465 YRARLDAAHDKRIL
+465 YRSRLDSANDKRIL
-479 YCTDEAAQAGAL
+479 YCSDEAGQAGAL
-491 ALWKSQGAEVL
+491 ALWKSQGVEVL

-509 SQFIPWLE
+509 TQFIPWLE
-517 YRHEELKFQRVD
+517 YRHEDLKFQRVD
-529 AELDDSLQE
+529 SELDDSLQE
-538 KDSELADA
+538 KESELTDAD
-546 EGKDASEKLREL
+546 GKDASEKVREL
-558 FKAALANDK
+558 FKQALANDK
-567 VTIQVQSLKGDTA
+567 ITIQVQALKGENA

-604 LPGLPEHHVLLV
+604 LPSLPDHHVLVV
-616 NRRHRLVEGLLKL
+616 NRKHPLVEGLLQL
-629 SAGSVITTPGAGA
+629 SAGSVITGPGGS
-642 AASPSQQLADD
+642 SPSQQLADD
-653 LGRHLYEMA
+653 LSRHLYELA
-662 RLAVGGLEPNE
+662 RLAVGGLEPNQ

-681 ADLMGRLMERG
+681 ADVMGRLMARG